1 MGKVDI
7 ATKQYMS
14 HRDIIAD
21 AFNFYIYDGRQV
33 IRPEKL
39 QKIDTAEVVLPYG
52 NDADIAVQ
60 KLRDILMLWT
70 AAKDDEAV
78 YVVLGIENQDK
89 IHYAMAVK
97 NMLYDALQYAKQ
109 VEEAKRSYRDRSKT
123 KSVKLNSEEFLSG
136 FKKDDKL
143 MPVITLV
150 VYFGDKDWD
159 GAKSIHEM
167 LSVQNEEILSYVP
180 DYKINLIEPAKISDE
195 EFNKFKTDLGSIM
208 QFIKHQSDKDGSW
221 IKGKSRFEH
230 VEKEAVELINLIT
243 GSKIIGDEKEEVID
257 MCRAW
262 ENSINNAKNEGVR
275 EGKIE
280 GMREGKI
287 EGRIEGKI
295 EGKIET
301 LYEECEM
308 SIPDIAKKVSKPEEY
323 VKEVIKKITAA
334 CL

>member
-1 MGKVDI
+1 
-7 ATKQYMS
+7 
-14 HRDIIAD
+14 
-21 AFNFYIYDGRQV
+21 
-33 IRPEKL
+33 
-39 QKIDTAEVVLPYG
+39 
-52 NDADIAVQ
+52 
-60 KLRDILMLWT
+60 
-70 AAKDDEAV
+70 
-78 YVVLGIENQDK
+78 
-89 IHYAMAVK
+89 MAVK

-123 KSVKLNSEEFLSG
+123 KSVKLNSEEF
-136 FKKDDKL
+136 D
-143 MPVITLV
+143 
-150 VYFGDKDWD
+150 
-159 GAKSIHEM
+159 
-167 LSVQNEEILSYVP
+167 
-180 DYKINLIEPAKISDE
+180 
-195 EFNKFKTDLGSIM
+195 KFKTDLGSIM

-243 GSKIIGDEKEEVID
+243 GSKIIGDEKEEVVD

-280 GMREGKI
+280 GKI
-287 EGRIEGKI
+287 EI
-295 EGKIET
+295 

-308 SIPDIAKKVSKPEEY
+308 SIPDIAKKVSKPEKY

>member
-14 HRDIIAD
+14 HRDVIAD
-21 AFNFYIYDGRQV
+21 AFNFYIYDGRQ
-33 IRPEKL
+33 IIKPEKL
-39 QKIDTAEVVLPYG
+39 QKIDTAEIFLPYG

-60 KLRDILMLWT
+60 KMRDNLMLWSM
-70 AAKDDEAV
+70 AMDNEAV

-109 VEEAKRSYRDRSKT
+109 VEEAKRSYRDKT
-123 KSVKLNSEEFLSG
+123 KEKTVKLNSEEFLSG
-136 FKKDDKL
+136 FKKEDKL

-150 VYFGDKDWD
+150 IYFGDKDWD
-159 GAKSIHEM
+159 GAKSIHDM
-167 LSVQNEEILSYVP
+167 LSVDNQELLSYIP
-180 DYKINLIEPAKISDE
+180 DYRINLIEPAKISDE
-195 EFNKFKTDLGSIM
+195 DYDKFKTDLGSIM

-221 IKGKSRFEH
+221 IKGKQRFND

-243 GSKIIGDEKEEVID
+243 GSKIVGDEKEEVVD

-262 ENSINNAKNEGVR
+262 ENSINNAKS
-275 EGKIE
+275 EGKS
-280 GMREGKI
+280 EGKI

-295 EGKIET
+295 ET
-301 LYEECEM
+301 LYEECDM

-323 VKEVIKKITAA
+323 VKEVIKRLTAA

>member
-33 IRPEKL
+33 IKPERL
-39 QKIDTAEVVLPYG
+39 QKIDTAEVALPYG
-52 NDADIAVQ
+52 NDADTAVQ
-60 KLRDILMLWT
+60 KLRDNLMLWT
-70 AAKDDEAV
+70 MAMDDKAM

-89 IHYAMAVK
+89 VHYAMAVK

-109 VEEAKRSYRDRSKT
+109 VEESKRSYRDKSKERT
-123 KSVKLNSEEFLSG
+123 VKLNSEEFLSG
-136 FKKDDKL
+136 LKRDDKL

-150 VYFGDKDWD
+150 IYFGDKDWD

-167 LSVQNEEILSYVP
+167 LSVDDDEILSYIP
-180 DYKINLIEPAKISDE
+180 DYKINLIEPAKISDD
-195 EFNKFKTDLGSIM
+195 EFDKFQTDLGAII
-208 QFIKHQSDKDGSW
+208 QFIKHQSDEDGSW
-221 IKGKSRFEH
+221 IKGKKRFEH
-230 VEKEAVELINLIT
+230 VEREAVELINLIT
-243 GSKIIGDEKEEVID
+243 GSKFAGDHKEEVVD

-262 ENSINNAKNEGVR
+262 ENSINNAKNEGIR
-275 EGKIE
+275 EGELK
-280 GMREGKI
+280 
-287 EGRIEGKI
+287 
-295 EGKIET
+295 GKIET
-301 LYEECEM
+301 LYEECDM

-323 VKEVIKKITAA
+323 VKEVIEKMSAA

>member
-1 MGKVDI
+1 MHRHIFLTGKLI
-7 ATKQYMS
+7 LYT
-14 HRDIIAD
+14 
-21 AFNFYIYDGRQV
+21 
-33 IRPEKL
+33 L
-39 QKIDTAEVVLPYG
+39 KILYSF
-52 NDADIAVQ
+52 I
-60 KLRDILMLWT
+60 
-70 AAKDDEAV
+70 
-78 YVVLGIENQDK
+78 YVVLGIENQNK
-89 IHYAMAVK
+89 VHYAMAVK

-123 KSVKLNSEEFLSG
+123 KSVKLNSEEF
-136 FKKDDKL
+136 D
-143 MPVITLV
+143 
-150 VYFGDKDWD
+150 
-159 GAKSIHEM
+159 
-167 LSVQNEEILSYVP
+167 
-180 DYKINLIEPAKISDE
+180 
-195 EFNKFKTDLGSIM
+195 KFKTDLGSIM

-243 GSKIIGDEKEEVID
+243 GSKIIGDEKEEVVD

-280 GMREGKI
+280 GKI
-287 EGRIEGKI
+287 EI
-295 EGKIET
+295 

-308 SIPDIAKKVSKPEEY
+308 SIPDIAKKVSKPEKY

>member
-1 MGKVDI
+1 MGKIDI

-33 IRPEKL
+33 IKPEEL
-39 QKIDTAEVVLPYG
+39 QKIDTAEIALPYG
-52 NDADIAVQ
+52 NDADVAVQ
-60 KLRDILMLWT
+60 KLRDNLMLWSM
-70 AAKDDEAV
+70 AKDDEAV

-89 IHYAMAVK
+89 IHYAIAVK

-109 VEEAKRSYRDRSKT
+109 VEEAKRSYRDRSK
-123 KSVKLNSEEFLSG
+123 KKQIKLNSEEFLSG
-136 FKKDDKL
+136 LKKEDKL

-167 LSVQNEEILSYVP
+167 LSVDNVELLSYVP

-195 EFNKFKTDLGSIM
+195 NFDKFKTDLGAVM

-221 IKGKSRFEH
+221 IKGNSRFNH
-230 VEKEAVELINLIT
+230 VEKEAVELINIIT
-243 GSKIIGDEKEEVID
+243 GAKFAGDDKEEVVD

-262 ENSINNAKNEGVR
+262 ENSMKNAKLD
-275 EGKIE
+275 GKL
-280 GMREGKI
+280 
-287 EGRIEGKI
+287 

-308 SIPDIAKKVSKPEEY
+308 
-323 VKEVIKKITAA
+323 
-334 CL
+334 